1 MDKIYIKLIPNQ
13 DKQEGDNK
21 PSWVAPINPKSPAG
35 KTWRIG
41 ASINGTWYNQ
51 CAFYDMSEDGSFT
64 GGINVV
70 LTPNDSS
77 SQSGTGGSGKPA
89 FAQQKPFVKKQ
100 AYGNNRPSKY

>member
-51 CAFYDMSEDGSFT
+51 CAFDDACQKMDRLLVASMLCLHQT
-64 GGINVV
+64 TLLRKVV
-70 LTPNDSS
+70 
-77 SQSGTGGSGKPA
+77 
-89 FAQQKPFVKKQ
+89 Q
-100 AYGNNRPSKY
+100 AVVENQRLHNKNPL

>member
-1 MDKIYIKLIPNQ
+1 
-13 DKQEGDNK
+13 
-21 PSWVAPINPKSPAG
+21 
-35 KTWRIG
+35 
-41 ASINGTWYNQ
+41 
-51 CAFYDMSEDGSFT
+51 MSEDGSFT

>member
-21 PSWVAPINPKSPAG
+21 PSCVAPINPKSPAG

-51 CAFYDMSEDGSFT
+51 CAFDDMSEDGSFT